1 MKAVVPISAC
11 MKNLEA
17 LSKSAHA
24 DLEQELYF
32 TCNIAKMLRF
42 RKYFGGVIFQGR
54 FKD

>member
-17 LSKSAHA
+17 LLNSAHA

-32 TCNIAKMLRF
+32 NCNIAKKFFVLENILA
-42 RKYFGGVIFQGR
+42 V
-54 FKD
+54 

>member
-32 TCNIAKMLRF
+32 TCNIAKNATF
-42 RKYFGGVIFQGR
+42 
-54 FKD
+54 